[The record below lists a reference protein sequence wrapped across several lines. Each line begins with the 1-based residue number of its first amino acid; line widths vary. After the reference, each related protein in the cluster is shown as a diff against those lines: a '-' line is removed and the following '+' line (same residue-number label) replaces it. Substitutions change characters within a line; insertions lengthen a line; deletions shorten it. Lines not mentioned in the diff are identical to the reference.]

1 MNLKNLKQKT
11 LLSKQTKIDSK
22 SILALRQDKSKT
34 PITNDSVN
42 SEVKLPVV
50 PVASTVS
57 KFLLCS
63 NKQQKNIFIQNMNN
77 KYKLVPFNIRE
88 NFVGE
93 TKYSP
98 PVSKE

>member
-1 MNLKNLKQKT
+1 M
-11 LLSKQTKIDSK
+11 LSKQTKIDSK
-22 SILALRQDKSKT
+22 SILAVSRQDKSKT

-50 PVASTVS
+50 PVTSTVS

-77 KYKLVPFNIRE
+77 KYK
-88 NFVGE
+88 
-93 TKYSP
+93 
-98 PVSKE
+98 